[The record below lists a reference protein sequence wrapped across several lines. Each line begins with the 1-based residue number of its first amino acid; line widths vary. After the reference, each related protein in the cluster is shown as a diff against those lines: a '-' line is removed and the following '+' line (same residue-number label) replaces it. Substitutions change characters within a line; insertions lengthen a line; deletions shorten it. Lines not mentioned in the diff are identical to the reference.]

1 MPEDSSIM
9 TYRGHR
15 VKKTLIRAKF
25 SPMETTGQRYIYTG
39 CGTGRLIGEFM
50 RSDNCGSALSLTQIR
65 FISISVYD
73 VLTGKIVNSNR
84 AHKDIVR
91 DVAWHPK
98 RNEILTSS
106 WDCRVCLHSYQLSKR
121 SQLKRCLSQ
130 TDCSHDNKSN
140 SSGDNQGPPPRRS
153 RRLANRRLAQETNWF
168 MRHTQNIKLLLALV
182 VCKRKGIVDGVA
194 WFFFCKRNN
203 NKKEIKIPRSLT
215 VFFL

>member
-1 MPEDSSIM
+1 MGLSLGWDSQWMWVSIFSYTNASLESKFDLFSTVYNDTAKMPEDSSIM

-39 CGTGRLIGEFM
+39 CGTGRLIGELRRHM
-50 RSDNCGSALSLTQIR
+50 TVVSRSFHLHKSVS
-65 FISISVYD
+65 FISVYD

-168 MRHTQNIKLLLALV
+168 
-182 VCKRKGIVDGVA
+182 KRDTHKTLNY
-194 WFFFCKRNN
+194 F
-203 NKKEIKIPRSLT
+203 
-215 VFFL
+215 